1 MVSKYVSKINDSVVD
16 TYNYTYDNNGNIT
29 QITDANGTVMWRYIY
44 DSLGRLIREDNRV
57 IDRTYIYTY
66 NTAGNILTKKTYG
79 FSLSSGTPTTT
90 LYSADSYTYGD
101 SNWSDKLTSYRG
113 TTLTYDAIGNPLSY
127 YNGTSMTMMWIRGR
141 EIATVTKGSDT
152 IAYMYCDSGLRITKT
167 VNGVVYKYTYDG
179 SLLISEKFGDKLM
192 MMRIYRIWYK
202 YGKII

>member
-1 MVSKYVSKINDSVVD
+1 
-16 TYNYTYDNNGNIT
+16 
-29 QITDANGTVMWRYIY
+29 
-44 DSLGRLIREDNRV
+44 
-57 IDRTYIYTY
+57 
-66 NTAGNILTKKTYG
+66 
-79 FSLSSGTPTTT
+79 
-90 LYSADSYTYGD
+90 
-101 SNWSDKLTSYRG
+101 
-113 TTLTYDAIGNPLSY
+113 
-127 YNGTSMTMMWIRGR
+127 MMWIRGR